1 MGSEPLMGSRWF
13 GLRAQPLSLL
23 LLLCF
28 ANLDEALR
36 GRRGEVMR
44 SWVSRQAGEATG
56 LYRRVSC
63 QRRTAE
69 AVPSLPLD
77 R

>member
-1 MGSEPLMGSRWF
+1 MGSGPQMGSRWF

-28 ANLDEALR
+28 ASLDEALR

-44 SWVSRQAGEATG
+44 SWVSRQASEATG
-56 LYRRVSC
+56 LYRRVRC

-69 AVPSLPLD
+69 AVPSLPLN

>member
-1 MGSEPLMGSRWF
+1 MGSEPLMGARWS
-13 GLRAQPLSLL
+13 GLRVQPLSLL

-28 ANLDEALR
+28 ASLDEALL
-36 GRRGEVMR
+36 GGRGEVKE
-44 SWVSRQAGEATG
+44 SWVGQAGEATDW
-56 LYRRVSC
+56 YCHDSR

-69 AVPSLPLD
+69 AVPSLPIN